1 MRKAHVVFVATLLMK
16 LHPIPAVPLLALA
29 QAHEPSWTTLPSPRL
44 PAFQIHIG
52 STTCAVT
59 TTLIATI
66 AIALKAV
73 CWSSQAGLLLLGS
86 DGLIERVG
94 G

>member
-1 MRKAHVVFVATLLMK
+1 MRKAHVDFAVSLLMK
-16 LHPIPAVPLLALA
+16 LHLIPAVPVLALV
-29 QAHEPSWTTLPSPRL
+29 QAHKPSWTTLPSLRL

-59 TTLIATI
+59 TTLIATK

-86 DGLIERVG
+86 DGLIEQVG